1 MKGYDLSKVFTQFDI
16 NIEASPYGEGHINDT
31 YLADV
36 TPNKFILQR
45 INHNIF
51 KSPEQVM
58 SNIVLVTDYLR
69 KIIIENGGNPDRETL
84 TVIKTKDGNDFYKSD
99 DGNYFRMYLF
109 IDNAKTYQIVEKPKH
124 FYNAAK
130 AFGKFQKQLSN
141 FPADKLYETIPNFHN
156 TKIRYENLLTAIQ
169 EDKVGRKNEVKA
181 EIEFALAREK
191 VVSVI
196 VDAIQKSD
204 IPLRVTHN
212 DTKLNN
218 VMIDDV
224 TGEGI
229 CVIDLDTVMPG
240 SLLYD
245 YGDSLRFGTNPA
257 SEDEKDLSKVF
268 CELNLFEQFTKGF
281 LEELGDNI
289 TKRELELLPFSAILM
304 TYECGIRF
312 LTDYLNGDTYF
323 KIHKPEHNLDRTR
336 TQFKLV
342 ADMEEKFEQM
352 KEIVKK
358 YDKTNT

>member
-1 MKGYDLSKVFTQFDI
+1 MKGYNLRKVFAQFDI

-36 TPNKFILQR
+36 TPEKFILQR

-84 TVIKTKDGNDFYKSD
+84 TVVKTRDGKDFYKSD

-109 IDNAKTYQIVEKPKH
+109 IDNATTYQVVEKPEH
-124 FYNAAK
+124 FYYAAK
-130 AFGKFQKQLSN
+130 AFGKFQKHLSN
-141 FPADKLYETIPNFHN
+141 FPAEKLYETIPNFHN
-156 TKIRYENLLTAIQ
+156 TKIRFDNLLTAIK
-169 EDKVGRKNEVKA
+169 EDKVGRKNEVMA
-181 EIEFALAREK
+181 EIIFALAREK
-191 VVSVI
+191 EVSVV
-196 VDAIQKSD
+196 VDAIQNGEV
-204 IPLRVTHN
+204 PLRVTHN

-218 VMIDDV
+218 VMIDDI
-224 TGEGI
+224 TGEGV

-257 SEDEKDLSKVF
+257 QEDEKDLSKVF
-268 CELNLFEQFTKGF
+268 CDLNLFEQFTKGF
-281 LEELGDNI
+281 LEELGDSI
-289 TKRELELLPFSAILM
+289 TKREIELLPFSAILM

-312 LTDYLNGDTYF
+312 LADYLNGDTYF
-323 KIHKPEHNLDRTR
+323 KIHKPEHNLDRAR

-342 ADMEEKFEQM
+342 ADMEEKIEQM
-352 KEIVKK
+352 KAIVEK
-358 YDKTNT
+358 YR